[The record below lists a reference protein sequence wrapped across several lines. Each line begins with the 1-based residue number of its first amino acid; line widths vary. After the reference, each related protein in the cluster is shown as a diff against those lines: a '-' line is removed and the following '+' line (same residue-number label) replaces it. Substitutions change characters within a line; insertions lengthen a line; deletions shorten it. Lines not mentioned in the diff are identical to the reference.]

1 MSTLKITVV
10 IPAYRR
16 REFILQ
22 AVDSVLKNEIKSK
35 LQIIVVKNFHDSTVE
50 QQLKERDVNV
60 IDSMDDT
67 LGGKVAEAFQE
78 SEGDVISILED
89 DDKFSSNKLME
100 IEKVFQ
106 DKKVGF
112 FHNAI
117 SFIDVNGKVIKSPS
131 VGKEILEVPNKTKEE
146 NLRMIHQYKG
156 YHNTS
161 SMTLRSDLAKALLP
175 YLAKVKLNVDLLLF
189 FGALKSDYDMV
200 FTPMKLTQYR
210 KHDSIS
216 NKKNFSFTDF
226 LSNNS
231 AFMNTLFDDSFIYR
245 DMMKNSSFYK
255 YTMAWIEFINKSK
268 TLFSSTSDS
277 ELVNSDN
284 TIYDWV
290 PFGKGKNR
298 MINLTLK
305 NSLFVRK
312 IILRSLYIIGYSV
325 ST

>member
-1 MSTLKITVV
+1 MKITVI
-10 IPAYRR
+10 IPAYNRK
-16 REFILQ
+16 EFVLQ
-22 AVDSVLKNEIKSK
+22 AVDSVLKNEIKSE
-35 LQIIVVKNFHDSTVE
+35 LQIIVVKNFHDSTVDNE
-50 QQLKERDVNV
+50 LIERNVNV
-60 IDSMDDT
+60 IDSMDET
-67 LGGKVAEAFQE
+67 LGGKIGEAFQE
-78 SEGDVISILED
+78 SEGDAISILED
-89 DDKFSSNKLME
+89 DDKFNSNKLLE
-100 IEKVFQ
+100 IEKAFQ

-112 FHNAI
+112 YHNAI
-117 SFIDVNGKVIKSPS
+117 SFIDVNGKIIKSPS
-131 VGKEILEVPNKTKEE
+131 FGRELLKVSSQTKEG
-146 NLRMIHQYKG
+146 NLKMIHQFKG

-161 SMTLRSDLAKALLP
+161 SMTLRSELVKELIP
-175 YLAKVKLNVDLLLF
+175 YLTKVKLNVDLLLF
-189 FGALKSDYDMV
+189 LGALRSDYDMV

-216 NKKNFSFTDF
+216 NKMNFSFTDF
-226 LSNNS
+226 VNNNS
-231 AFMNTLFDDSFIYR
+231 KFMNTLFEDSFIYR

-325 ST
+325 SP